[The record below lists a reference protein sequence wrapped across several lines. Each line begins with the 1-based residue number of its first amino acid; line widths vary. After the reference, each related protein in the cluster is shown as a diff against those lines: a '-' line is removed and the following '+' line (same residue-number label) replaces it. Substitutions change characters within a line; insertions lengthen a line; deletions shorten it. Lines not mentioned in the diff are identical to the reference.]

1 MGRIITESEALRIAQ
16 QYGLENEVADCIHK
30 QFMDPWDALY
40 EWDLLTVFIAR
51 LHMRIYFLLTATIDG
66 LTTLSFSL

>member
-1 MGRIITESEALRIAQ
+1 MGRIITEAEALRIAR

-40 EWDLLTVFIAR
+40 EWDLLEDSDYDNSQDDSGAEQFVENEYTQ
-51 LHMRIYFLLTATIDG
+51 YY
-66 LTTLSFSL
+66 

>member
-1 MGRIITESEALRIAQ
+1 MGRIITEAEALRIAR

-40 EWDLLTVFIAR
+40 EWDLLNPEDFNDNVDESGAEQFVETE
-51 LHMRIYFLLTATIDG
+51 YTCYD
-66 LTTLSFSL
+66 